1 MPLYLLFQVLLDLR
15 EECEKYGSVMDVVVP
30 RPADPKRS
38 KELWGT
44 DNYGKVGWCWLCRL

>member
-1 MPLYLLFQVLLDLR
+1 VLLDLR

-44 DNYGKVGWCWLCRL
+44 DNYGKVG